1 MERTP
6 RDARNLSIG
15 VAIASQLAASKP
27 AQALDPAMMPPASA
41 PFEFGWR
48 KFQGMAVAPQLGV
61 FVKRLVE
68 HAFYAGGRLAR
79 QTMTDG
85 LSEMASDDPEL
96 VARGEE
102 RLASL
107 EIEIEKH
114 FTEAMRAA
122 SNMGKI
128 QAP

>member
-6 RDARNLSIG
+6 RPPLAIG
-15 VAIASQLAASKP
+15 AAVAAATAP
-27 AQALDPAMMPPASA
+27 RAQAIDPATLPPAAA
-41 PFEFGWR
+41 PFEFGYR
-48 KFQGMAVAPQLGV
+48 KFQAMAVPASLPP
-61 FVKRLVE
+61 FTKRLLE
-68 HAFYAGGRLAR
+68 HAFYAGGRVAR
-79 QTMTDG
+79 QTMTEG

-96 VARGEE
+96 TARGEE

-107 EIEIEKH
+107 EIEIERH

-122 SNMGKI
+122 TNMGKI